1 MVSAGVRPRTMDRNA
16 VRNRGKEPSMNK
28 SDALG
33 LTRRSFLK
41 AAGAVGACGAGLM
54 LGACGSNA
62 QSTGSSDSKDSG
74 SSSKYEPVSVNVA
87 FMPNLGSAGTL
98 FAALDQGYFDKF
110 NITVETKQFDAGPAE
125 IAAMQSGDIDFA
137 QIGHG
142 AHALCIEGQAKIFSF
157 EGNSQADCVVANKS
171 HGISTAKDLK
181 GKTIAVASGTSSE
194 VILNYVLADA
204 GLTKD
209 DVTLTEMKVDGMTTA
224 MIAGQ
229 IDACATWS
237 PNTITLEEQLGDDY
251 LVLGTNTD
259 YTDKVAFPSSYVCL
273 PDYADSNKEV
283 LERFEAALDMG
294 KVYRA
299 EHIDEVAKLL
309 ADKLGLPE
317 ETLLQSTGEG
327 DWQGSVDAIGD
338 TDKILGYYKA
348 QQQVFLDNG
357 RITEAVPVENYVLS
371 EVITEGDKLYKENK

>member
-1 MVSAGVRPRTMDRNA
+1 
-16 VRNRGKEPSMNK
+16 MNK
-28 SDALG
+28 IDALG
-33 LTRRSFLK
+33 FTRRSFLK

-54 LGACGSNA
+54 LAACGSNA

-327 DWQGSVDAIGD
+327 DWQGAVDAIGD

>member
-28 SDALG
+28 IDALG
-33 LTRRSFLK
+33 LTRRSFPK

-54 LGACGSNA
+54 LAACGSNA

-327 DWQGSVDAIGD
+327 DWQGAVDAIGD

>member
-28 SDALG
+28 IDALG

-74 SSSKYEPVSVNVA
+74 SSSKYEPVSVSVA

-283 LERFEAALDMG
+283 LERFGAALDMG

-327 DWQGSVDAIGD
+327 DWQGAADAIGD

>member
-28 SDALG
+28 IDALG

-237 PNTITLEEQLGDDY
+237 PNTITLEEKLGDDY

-273 PDYADSNKEV
+273 PDYADSNMEV
-283 LERFEAALDMG
+283 LERFGAALDMG

-327 DWQGSVDAIGD
+327 DWQGAADAIGD

>member
-28 SDALG
+28 IDALG

-74 SSSKYEPVSVNVA
+74 SSSKYEPVSVSVA

-157 EGNSQADCVVANKS
+157 EGNSRADCVVANKS

-273 PDYADSNKEV
+273 PDYADSNMEV
-283 LERFEAALDMG
+283 LERFGAALDMG

-299 EHIDEVAKLL
+299 GHIDEVAKLL

-327 DWQGSVDAIGD
+327 DWQGAADAIGD

>member
-327 DWQGSVDAIGD
+327 DWQGAVDAIGD

-357 RITEAVPVENYVLS
+357 RITEAVPVENYALS

>member
-1 MVSAGVRPRTMDRNA
+1 
-16 VRNRGKEPSMNK
+16 MNK
-28 SDALG
+28 IDALG

-41 AAGAVGACGAGLM
+41 AASAVGACGAGLM
-54 LGACGSNA
+54 LAACGSNA

-327 DWQGSVDAIGD
+327 DWQGAVDAIGD

>member
-28 SDALG
+28 IDALG

-54 LGACGSNA
+54 LAACGSNA

-259 YTDKVAFPSSYVCL
+259 YTDKVAFPSSDVCL

-327 DWQGSVDAIGD
+327 DWQGAVDAIGD

>member
-194 VILNYVLADA
+194 VILNYVLADV

-327 DWQGSVDAIGD
+327 DWQGAVDAIGD

-357 RITEAVPVENYVLS
+357 RITEAVPVGNYVLS

>member
-28 SDALG
+28 IDALG

-54 LGACGSNA
+54 LAACGSNA
-62 QSTGSSDSKDSG
+62 QGTGSSDSKDSG

-327 DWQGSVDAIGD
+327 DWQGAVDAIGD

>member
-28 SDALG
+28 IDALG

-74 SSSKYEPVSVNVA
+74 SSSKYEPVSVSVA

-237 PNTITLEEQLGDDY
+237 PNTITLEEKLGDDY
-251 LVLGTNTD
+251 LVLGTNID

-327 DWQGSVDAIGD
+327 DWQGAADAIGD

>member
-28 SDALG
+28 IDALG

-74 SSSKYEPVSVNVA
+74 SSSKYEPVSVSVA

-299 EHIDEVAKLL
+299 GHIDEVAKLL

-327 DWQGSVDAIGD
+327 DWQGAADAIGD

>member
-28 SDALG
+28 IDALG

-54 LGACGSNA
+54 LAACGSNA
-62 QSTGSSDSKDSG
+62 QSTDSSDSKDSG

-327 DWQGSVDAIGD
+327 DWQGAVDAIGD

>member
-1 MVSAGVRPRTMDRNA
+1 
-16 VRNRGKEPSMNK
+16 
-28 SDALG
+28 
-33 LTRRSFLK
+33 
-41 AAGAVGACGAGLM
+41 
-54 LGACGSNA
+54 
-62 QSTGSSDSKDSG
+62 
-74 SSSKYEPVSVNVA
+74 
-87 FMPNLGSAGTL
+87 
-98 FAALDQGYFDKF
+98 
-110 NITVETKQFDAGPAE
+110 
-125 IAAMQSGDIDFA
+125 
-137 QIGHG
+137 
-142 AHALCIEGQAKIFSF
+142 
-157 EGNSQADCVVANKS
+157 
-171 HGISTAKDLK
+171 
-181 GKTIAVASGTSSE
+181 
-194 VILNYVLADA
+194 
-204 GLTKD
+204 
-209 DVTLTEMKVDGMTTA
+209 MKVDGMTTA

-327 DWQGSVDAIGD
+327 DWQGAVDAIGD

-357 RITEAVPVENYVLS
+357 RITEAVPVGNYVLS

>member
-1 MVSAGVRPRTMDRNA
+1 MKKFESAQM
-16 VRNRGKEPSMNK
+16 S
-28 SDALG
+28 
-33 LTRRSFLK
+33 RRSFVK
-41 AAGAVGACGAGLM
+41 AFGAAGVAASGLALAACG
-54 LGACGSNA
+54 N
-62 QSTGSSDSKDSG
+62 
-74 SSSKYEPVSVNVA
+74 SSSTSSNTSSESSSSSSSTSYEPVTVNVA

-98 FAALDQGYFDKF
+98 FAAIDQGYFDKF

-157 EGNSQADCVVANKS
+157 EGLSKADSVVANKS

-181 GKTIAVASGTSSE
+181 GKTIGVASGTSSE

-237 PNTITLEEQLGDDY
+237 PNTITLKEQLGDDY
-251 LVLGTNTD
+251 LELGNNTD
-259 YTDKVAFPSSYVCL
+259 YSDKVAFPSSYVCL
-273 PDYADSNKEV
+273 PDYADSNEEL

-299 EHIDEVAKLL
+299 AHIDEVAKLL

-317 ETLLQSTGEG
+317 DTLLQSTGEG
-327 DWQGSVDAIGD
+327 DWQGAADCIGD

-357 RITEAVPVENYVLS
+357 RITSEVPVEDYVLS
-371 EVITEGDKLYKENK
+371 DVITNGDKLYEENK

>member
-28 SDALG
+28 IDALG

-54 LGACGSNA
+54 LAACGSNA

-125 IAAMQSGDIDFA
+125 IAAMQSGDIDFV

-327 DWQGSVDAIGD
+327 DWQGAVDAIGD
-338 TDKILGYYKA
+338 TVKILGYYKA

>member
-283 LERFEAALDMG
+283 LERFEAALNMG

-327 DWQGSVDAIGD
+327 DWQGAVDAIGD

>member
-28 SDALG
+28 IDALG

-74 SSSKYEPVSVNVA
+74 SSSKYEPVSVSVA

-157 EGNSQADCVVANKS
+157 EGNSRADCVVANKS

-327 DWQGSVDAIGD
+327 DWQGAADAIGD

>member
-28 SDALG
+28 IDALG

-237 PNTITLEEQLGDDY
+237 PNTITLEELLGDDY

-273 PDYADSNKEV
+273 PDYADSNMEV
-283 LERFEAALDMG
+283 LERFGAALDMG

-299 EHIDEVAKLL
+299 GHIDEVAKLL

-327 DWQGSVDAIGD
+327 DWQGAADAIGD

>member
-28 SDALG
+28 IDALG

-273 PDYADSNKEV
+273 PDYADSNMEV
-283 LERFEAALDMG
+283 LERFGAALDMG

-309 ADKLGLPE
+309 ADKLGLPQ

-327 DWQGSVDAIGD
+327 DWQGAADAIGD

-357 RITEAVPVENYVLS
+357 RIAEAVPVENYVLS

>member
-294 KVYRA
+294 KVYRV

-327 DWQGSVDAIGD
+327 DWQGAVDAIGD

>member
-28 SDALG
+28 IDALG

-74 SSSKYEPVSVNVA
+74 SSSKYEPVSVSVA

-327 DWQGSVDAIGD
+327 DWQGAADAIGD

>member
-62 QSTGSSDSKDSG
+62 QSTGSSDSKDGG

-327 DWQGSVDAIGD
+327 DWQGAVDAIGD

>member
-327 DWQGSVDAIGD
+327 DWQGAVDAIGD

-357 RITEAVPVENYVLS
+357 RITEAVPVGNYVLS

>member
-251 LVLGTNTD
+251 LVLGSNTD

-283 LERFEAALDMG
+283 LERFDAALDMG

-327 DWQGSVDAIGD
+327 DWQGAADAIGN

-357 RITEAVPVENYVLS
+357 RISEAVPVENYVLS

>member
-1 MVSAGVRPRTMDRNA
+1 
-16 VRNRGKEPSMNK
+16 MNK
-28 SDALG
+28 IDALG

-74 SSSKYEPVSVNVA
+74 SSSKYEPVSVSVA

-273 PDYADSNKEV
+273 PDYADSNMEV
-283 LERFEAALDMG
+283 LERFGAALDMG

-327 DWQGSVDAIGD
+327 DWQGAADAIGD

>member
-28 SDALG
+28 IDALG

-283 LERFEAALDMG
+283 LERFGAALDMG

-299 EHIDEVAKLL
+299 GHIDEVAKLL

-327 DWQGSVDAIGD
+327 DWQGAADAIGD

>member
-28 SDALG
+28 IDALG

-237 PNTITLEEQLGDDY
+237 PNTITLEELLGDDY

-309 ADKLGLPE
+309 SDKLGLPE

-327 DWQGSVDAIGD
+327 DWQGAADAIGD

>member
-327 DWQGSVDAIGD
+327 DWQGAVDAIGD

>member
-54 LGACGSNA
+54 LAACGSNA

-327 DWQGSVDAIGD
+327 DWQGAVDAIGD

>member
-28 SDALG
+28 IDALG

-54 LGACGSNA
+54 LAACGSNA

-237 PNTITLEEQLGDDY
+237 PNTITLEGQLGDDY

-327 DWQGSVDAIGD
+327 DWQGAVDAIGD

>member
-28 SDALG
+28 IDALG

-54 LGACGSNA
+54 LAACGSNA

-327 DWQGSVDAIGD
+327 DWQGAVDAIGD
-338 TDKILGYYKA
+338 TVKILGYYKA

>member
-28 SDALG
+28 IDALG

-62 QSTGSSDSKDSG
+62 QSAGSSDSKDSG

-327 DWQGSVDAIGD
+327 DWQGAVDAIGD

>member
-1 MVSAGVRPRTMDRNA
+1 
-16 VRNRGKEPSMNK
+16 
-28 SDALG
+28 
-33 LTRRSFLK
+33 
-41 AAGAVGACGAGLM
+41 
-54 LGACGSNA
+54 
-62 QSTGSSDSKDSG
+62 
-74 SSSKYEPVSVNVA
+74 
-87 FMPNLGSAGTL
+87 
-98 FAALDQGYFDKF
+98 
-110 NITVETKQFDAGPAE
+110 
-125 IAAMQSGDIDFA
+125 MQSGDIDFA

-224 MIAGQ
+224 MIAGL

-327 DWQGSVDAIGD
+327 DWQGAVDAIGD

>member
-28 SDALG
+28 IDALG

-62 QSTGSSDSKDSG
+62 QSTGTSDSKDSG

-273 PDYADSNKEV
+273 PDYADSNMEV
-283 LERFEAALDMG
+283 LERFGAALDMG

-327 DWQGSVDAIGD
+327 DWQGAADAIGD

>member
-28 SDALG
+28 IDALG

-273 PDYADSNKEV
+273 PDYADSNMEV
-283 LERFEAALDMG
+283 LERFGAALDMG

-327 DWQGSVDAIGD
+327 DWQGAADAIGD

>member
-28 SDALG
+28 IDALG

-54 LGACGSNA
+54 LAACGSNA

-299 EHIDEVAKLL
+299 EHNEEVEKLL

-327 DWQGSVDAIGD
+327 DWQGAVDAIGD

-357 RITEAVPVENYVLS
+357 RITEAVPVGNYVLS

>member
-28 SDALG
+28 IDALG

-54 LGACGSNA
+54 LAACGSNA

-87 FMPNLGSAGTL
+87 FMPKLGSAGTL

-110 NITVETKQFDAGPAE
+110 NIPVETKQFDAGPAE

-327 DWQGSVDAIGD
+327 DWQGAVDAIGD

>member
-28 SDALG
+28 IDALG

-327 DWQGSVDAIGD
+327 DWQGAVDAIGD

>member
-16 VRNRGKEPSMNK
+16 VRNREKEPSMNK

-327 DWQGSVDAIGD
+327 DWQGAVDAIGD